1 MNVTYSIVVEGVVLT
16 IEAVHTVN
24 YVGTQTLQAQVLR
37 DGRQIGWERL
47 ITKPTGHFVTDDGM
61 VDTSEPCNCGPNAA
75 CSNCPSRPDFE
86 RWHAYLHYPDNRL
99 QLLAHGPRA
108 DVEEAAR
115 DWVATNSLPLM
126 TEVVIAKL
134 HTATDPLSFFNQGG
148 GA

>member
-1 MNVTYSIVVEGVVLT
+1 MNITHDVVVDGVELT
-16 IEAVHTVN
+16 VEAVHTTSE
-24 YVGTQTLQAQVLR
+24 GDAQRMHVEVFR
-37 DGRQIGWERL
+37 DGELIGSQRI

-61 VDTSEPCNCGPNAA
+61 VDTTEPCNCDPNAA